1 MPITVTNEDDDYEEE
16 EEEEEVA
23 PSEVL
28 QFHVAGLTELRMAE
42 ILTEEF
48 GPTLGEVWLAVE
60 GYADDGILE
69 YRGAFT
75 GSRGSSD
82 YASVTAPVR
91 NNSIDGYGYLRFASG
106 RIGTNEIGSED
117 SDSPIDFTTTDDLY
131 YYRSRAFARA
141 RRDEGRRA
149 SNLAE
154 RPFIISPLFAAL
166 SAVVEEREKEEGWRM
181 FYAVENDGGPVY
193 AAYSSLDGNLL
204 VAVVDDNAGTA
215 TTYINKHRT
224 VRASLPRTLE
234 EAKEALRSVLCN
246 TAITSGDIA
255 EGAAVPFRELSY
267 TRIAPTLAAAALPP
281 KVLPKRPVLLKL
293 NKIV

>member
-1 MPITVTNEDDDYEEE
+1 MPITNGYEEEYEEE

-28 QFHVAGLTELRMAE
+28 QFHVDGLTEVRMAE

-48 GPTLGEVWLAVE
+48 EPTLGEIWLAVE
-60 GYADDGILE
+60 GYADDGTLE

-91 NNSIDGYGYLRFASG
+91 NNSIAGYLRFTSG

-117 SDSPIDFTTTDDLY
+117 SDSPIEFTTTDDLY
-131 YYRSRAFARA
+131 YYRSCAFARA

-149 SNLAE
+149 SNLAA

-166 SAVVEEREKEEGWRM
+166 SAAVEEREKEEGWRM

-193 AAYSSLDGNLL
+193 AAYSSLYGNLL

-224 VRASLPRTLE
+224 VLASLPRTLE
-234 EAKEALRSVLCN
+234 AAKGALRSVLRN
-246 TAITSGDIA
+246 TALTSGDIA
-255 EGAAVPFRELSY
+255 EGEPVPFRELSY
-267 TRIAPTLAAAALPP
+267 TGIAPTLAAAALPP